1 MKKSDFIEKLKENK
15 EVPSV
20 GDIEKAS
27 QNVEKM
33 GTIVKQFGD
42 HIQSLKDMG
51 VLGEDFDASK
61 DYDSETEFFS
71 DMIDHLMYKKYNMT
85 YFKPVEVKQPTAK
98 PEEPEIEDPQLKI
111 DFPKEKTYD
120 FEKEEETKPISQM
133 SDSEFRDTMDKK
145 MMFGGSNSI
154 FYVVN
159 LIKRGVEELKNNPE
173 SGKNALRPAYIALQ
187 DIIRKNLEENFA
199 DSKIF
204 TIIAEAETPKIS
216 KKEILE
222 YLNRNEHE

>member
-1 MKKSDFIEKLKENK
+1 MKKSDFIQKLKENK

-33 GTIVKQFGD
+33 GAVVKQFGD
-42 HIQSLKDMG
+42 HLQSLKDMG

-61 DYDSETEFFS
+61 DYESETEFFS
-71 DMIDHLMYKKYNMT
+71 DMIDHLMYKKYKMT
-85 YFKPVEVKQPTAK
+85 YFKPVEKKQLETK
-98 PEEPEIEDPQLKI
+98 PNEPEINDPQLKI
-111 DFPKEKTYD
+111 DFPKEKT
-120 FEKEEETKPISQM
+120 FEPEKEEEIKPISQM
-133 SDSEFRDTMDKK
+133 SDSEFKETMDKK
-145 MMFGGSNSI
+145 LMFGGDGSI

-159 LIKRGVEELKNNPE
+159 LIKKGVEELKNNPD